1 MVRGVR
7 WWGYLWTRVSDL
19 VTTCSWRQT
28 LGCLSTLS
36 NLMPTLFSLRIVV
49 LCCLWWWVREEFYW
63 KCVHYQFWEVWIWV
77 PLGIMARAQHQSPW
91 LSWSFGLLSVSSDP
105 GNTTHIIWRLMT
117 CIVIWYDLI
126 KHASLWVFPFLS
138 LGFGKRSVYFLS
150 PKAMKLACS
159 SCGTKSS
166 TVINKESILIPKMAC

>member
-36 NLMPTLFSLRIVV
+36 NLMPSLFSLRIDV
-49 LCCLWWWVREEFYW
+49 LCCLWWWVREEFDW

-105 GNTTHIIWRLMT
+105 GNTTHIIWRLHVLMT

-126 KHASLWVFPFLS
+126 KHLIKSNSERWSFLSDSNQNASFWVFPF
-138 LGFGKRSVYFLS
+138 FH
-150 PKAMKLACS
+150 
-159 SCGTKSS
+159 
-166 TVINKESILIPKMAC
+166 